1 METAEESCP
10 DSLRGSSVKIGTIQR
25 RLAWPLRK
33 DDTHKSRSVTNFFAR
48 LAFASG
54 RLSGEQGRR
63 GTWVLHLPKHKTLAN
78 FSASWCA
85 ATAPTCVAR
94 RPKDRLA
101 PRLARAM
108 ARATRRG
115 RCQSVSASSQW
126 RRPGGPGRLAISG
139 KNFEKWSALESVHS
153 TNEFYLG
160 FSKLLQLKKK
170 NCARAARAKKTKHS
184 RKVS

>member
-1 METAEESCP
+1 M
-10 DSLRGSSVKIGTIQR
+10 
-25 RLAWPLRK
+25 
-33 DDTHKSRSVTNFFAR
+33 
-48 LAFASG
+48 
-54 RLSGEQGRR
+54 
-63 GTWVLHLPKHKTLAN
+63 

-126 RRPGGPGRLAISG
+126 RRPGGPGRLTISG
-139 KNFEKWSALESVHS
+139 KIFEKWIGLESVHS

-184 RKVS
+184 RKVYEQMLLYSYEKSTVVQRSVRGFGEGSGFRV